1 MDTLE
6 FLNNQWVN
14 KKEPFRQYP
23 SFAESFNDNAYVLR
37 NTSFGNRLLLCRY
50 FGRATRNPIQMRQ
63 LV

>member
-23 SFAESFNDNAYVLR
+23 SLLNLSMTMPMYLEILHLATVITMPVL
-37 NTSFGNRLLLCRY
+37 
-50 FGRATRNPIQMRQ
+50 GRATRNPIQMRQ